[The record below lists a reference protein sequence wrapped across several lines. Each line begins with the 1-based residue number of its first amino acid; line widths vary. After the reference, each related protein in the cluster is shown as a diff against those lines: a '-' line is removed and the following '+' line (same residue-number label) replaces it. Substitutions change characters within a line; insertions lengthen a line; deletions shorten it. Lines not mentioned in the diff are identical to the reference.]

1 MWEPEGE
8 PLNISHMK
16 CRKSCRVCCAIIK
29 QRCPICGA
37 AFCRNCW
44 VVWWRH
50 HVAHCNESEPEPLR
64 GRTEPMSEPIPAHP
78 EAVEEPGP
86 EPEHRLVHFVEWMQ
100 SLTPAA
106 GGKEEKTESESDEEG
121 PEAKKRKIQAGAAA
135 GNGPSSPAASAP
147 PTSSSPIGPPS
158 LLLRQ
163 LGPKILRHYI
173 GTFLP
178 QRCTLCDERRWVL
191 AKCHINFEWWCL
203 QCGICLQD
211 STHNGLP
218 PSDSVHCGS
227 SRGPS
232 SHCEYS
238 SAS

>member
-1 MWEPEGE
+1 MLAQDLFHG
-8 PLNISHMK
+8 K
-16 CRKSCRVCCAIIK
+16 
-29 QRCPICGA
+29 RCWIVRPTVDARLKLCHTTIVM
-37 AFCRNCW
+37 
-44 VVWWRH
+44 VV
-50 HVAHCNESEPEPLR
+50 L
-64 GRTEPMSEPIPAHP
+64 
-78 EAVEEPGP
+78 
-86 EPEHRLVHFVEWMQ
+86 MQ
-100 SLTPAA
+100 DSNPVPPN
-106 GGKEEKTESESDEEG
+106 D
-121 PEAKKRKIQAGAAA
+121 
-135 GNGPSSPAASAP
+135 PSSPAASVP
-147 PTSSSPIGPPS
+147 PTSSSPVGPPS

-163 LGPKILRHYI
+163 LVQKILRHYI

-191 AKCHINFEWWCL
+191 AKCHSNFEWWCL
-203 QCGICLQD
+203 QCGISMQD